1 MKKNFFNLKNKNII
15 ITGGS
20 GFLGGQITGSLL
32 NEKANVYIIDVKEP
46 KNTSSAKYFKS
57 DISNE
62 QDLKKILKFFKL
74 KKIKIDVLIN
84 NAAIDY
90 PPLKSKKN
98 IFKLETFPNNLW
110 DKDISV
116 SLKGSYLC
124 TKIFGSY
131 MSKFKKGSIINVSS
145 DLGIIAPDQRI
156 YKKSGFTK
164 PITYSVVK
172 HGMLGL
178 TRYFATLYSKYNVQ
192 VNMLSPGPIKNKH
205 TKTSGFTNNPKYFGK
220 KPLESSSSSEERKS
234 YSLKGKRKFKN
245 RSNRP
250 KQFTFKNY
258 NKKRKKF

>member
-1 MKKNFFNLKNKNII
+1 MKKISLNLKNKNII
-15 ITGGS
+15 ITGGN
-20 GFLGGQITGSLL
+20 GFLGSQITNALI
-32 NEKANVYIIDVKEP
+32 NEKANVYIIDIKKP
-46 KNTSSAKYFKS
+46 RKITSTKYFKS
-57 DISNE
+57 DITNE

-98 IFKLETFPNNLW
+98 DFKLEAFPNNLW

-124 TKIFGSY
+124 TKVFGSY

-156 YKKSGFTK
+156 YKNSGFVK

-172 HGMLGL
+172 HGIIGL
-178 TRYFATLYSKYNVQ
+178 TKYTASYWGEKNIRCNAIAPGGIYNNQDVSFIKKINQ
-192 VNMLSPGPIKNKH
+192 LIPLGRMAKKNEYNGLILFLCSDLS
-205 TKTSGFTNNPKYFGK
+205 
-220 KPLESSSSSEERKS
+220 S
-234 YSLKGKRKFKN
+234 YMTGSIIVADGGR
-245 RSNRP
+245 
-250 KQFTFKNY
+250 TII
-258 NKKRKKF
+258 